1 MVFNVNNLNQVL
13 TFYFKL
19 KKKSSL
25 KKKTC
30 HFITVVDNLVSDF
43 MADFMVDFIILLEC
57 IIV

>member
-1 MVFNVNNLNQVL
+1 MVFKVQQLESSFNFLV
-13 TFYFKL
+13 KL
-19 KKKSSL
+19 KKSSL